1 MESANQLGK
10 PPLNINFTRSEI
22 IGRKGN
28 KAMPS
33 PNESSKKKAIWIN
46 GNRYETTDTIGQGG
60 QGSIQGGGL
69 KWVPVRH

>member
-1 MESANQLGK
+1 
-10 PPLNINFTRSEI
+10 
-22 IGRKGN
+22 
-28 KAMPS
+28 MPS